1 MSRSSLRAG
10 RAIRAV
16 ALAALAAL
24 AAASLLVGSTAPA
37 LAAPVPEI
45 IDLLHFQT
53 NDADAWESLHRRS
66 DSLPFTM
73 EELEKLTAAG
83 IAEKTLIEI
92 IRTRRLLVV
101 ADADTLV
108 RLKKKGASDAV
119 VAAVSAYALPPN
131 RSIDLAFQVQVATP
145 YQVTQAPYLYVEV
158 VHLDSKTQ
166 ETFMFADMRRLLAN
180 KWRVDV
186 VEDRS
191 DPLLPTRVRT
201 LRFWGHAPARRPGRL
216 EIRALVTQRAGLT
229 TLDTLTEV
237 ERKGLRTWQVDYP
250 GVSLLQACE
259 MQLQLNRDPVLKDL
273 FAIERAD
280 FRCRWD

>member
-1 MSRSSLRAG
+1 MMPSPARRPL
-10 RAIRAV
+10 AV
-16 ALAALAAL
+16 AAGLALLSALSAGPAR
-24 AAASLLVGSTAPA
+24 GAPA
-37 LAAPVPEI
+37 PEV

-66 DSLPFTM
+66 DGLPFTLD
-73 EELEKLTAAG
+73 ELEKLTAAG
-83 IAEKTLIEI
+83 LSEKALIEI

-101 ADADTLV
+101 ADAETLV

-119 VAAVSAYALPPN
+119 VAAISAYALPPN
-131 RSIDLAFQVQVATP
+131 QSIDLAFQVQVATP

-158 VHLDSKTQ
+158 LNTDTKSQ
-166 ETFMFADMRRLLAN
+166 EAFLFTDMRRLLAN

-191 DPLLPTRVRT
+191 DPLLPSRVRT
-201 LRFWGHAPARRPGRL
+201 LRLWGHVPARRAGRL
-216 EIRALVTQRAGLT
+216 EFRVLVTQRAGLT
-229 TLDTLTEV
+229 SLEGLTEA
-237 ERKGLRTWQVDYP
+237 ERKGIRTWQVDYP
-250 GVSLLQACE
+250 GVSLFRACE
-259 MQLQLNRDPVLKDL
+259 MQLQLNRDPILKDL

>member
-1 MSRSSLRAG
+1 MSSALFRRS
-10 RAIRAV
+10 V
-16 ALAALAAL
+16 LAALLL
-24 AAASLLVGSTAPA
+24 APGPSAM
-37 LAAPVPEI
+37 AAPSRAAEV

-66 DSLPFTM
+66 DGLPFTLD
-73 EELEKLTAAG
+73 EIEKLTAAG
-83 IAEKTLIEI
+83 IAEKTLIEMV
-92 IRTRRLLVV
+92 RTRRLLVV

-108 RLKKKGASDAV
+108 RLKKKGATDAL

-131 RSIDLAFQVQVATP
+131 RHLDLAFQVQVATP

-158 VHLDSKTQ
+158 VHVESKTQ
-166 ETFMFADMRRLLAN
+166 ETFLFADMRRLLAN

-186 VEDRS
+186 IEDRS
-191 DPLLPTRVRT
+191 DPLLPNRVRT
-201 LRFWGHAPARRPGRL
+201 IRLWGHAPARRAGRL
-216 EIRALVTQRAGLT
+216 EIRALVSQRAGLT
-229 TLDTLTEV
+229 TLDGLPEK
-237 ERKGLRTWQVDYP
+237 EKQSLRTWQVDYP
-250 GVSLLQACE
+250 GVSLQQACE